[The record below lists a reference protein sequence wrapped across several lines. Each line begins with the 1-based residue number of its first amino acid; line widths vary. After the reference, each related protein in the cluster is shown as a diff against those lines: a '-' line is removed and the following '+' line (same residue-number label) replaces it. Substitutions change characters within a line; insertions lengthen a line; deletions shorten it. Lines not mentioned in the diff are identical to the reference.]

1 MKYRYA
7 FLYFLAAFLLQST
20 VLIHFRVL
28 GIAPNLVLCLV
39 ARFSFLYEKPYGM
52 VMGILFGLLLDLC
65 FGPVIGVAALAFFL
79 TGLTLSFLRGYLY
92 QESAISM
99 FFAALIS
106 TLVYEAVYFIC
117 LLVLGM
123 GYQILYVLKYLP
135 VLIVWHSL
143 ILIGI
148 YFLTARRMEKY
159 PNDRYV

>member
-20 VLIHFRVL
+20 VLIHFSVF
-28 GIAPNLVLCLV
+28 GIAPNLVLCLT
-39 ARFSFLYEKPYGM
+39 ACFSFLYEKPYGM
-52 VMGILFGLLLDLC
+52 VMGVLFGLLLDLC
-65 FGPVIGVAALAFFL
+65 FGPVIGVAALSLFL
-79 TGLTLSFLRGYLY
+79 AALSLGFLRGYLY
-92 QESAISM
+92 QESVLSM

-106 TLVYEAVYFIC
+106 TVVYEAVYFIC

-135 VLIVWHSL
+135 VLVIWHSL

-148 YFLTARRMEKY
+148 YFLTSRRMDKY

>member
-7 FLYFLAAFLLQST
+7 LLYFLAAFLLQST
-20 VLIHFRVL
+20 VLIHFSVL

-39 ARFSFLYEKPYGM
+39 ARMSFLYEKPYGM
-52 VMGILFGLLLDLC
+52 VMGIVFGLLLDLC
-65 FGPVIGVAALAFFL
+65 FGPVIGVAALSLFL
-79 TGLTLSFLRGYLY
+79 TALALGFLRGYLY
-92 QESAISM
+92 QESVISM

-106 TLVYEAVYFIC
+106 TVIYEAVYFIC

-123 GYQILYVLKYLP
+123 EYQILYVLKYLP
-135 VLIVWHSL
+135 ILILWHSL